1 MKSVLIPD
9 KLHERLKKTCLNRK
23 INIKEATIEA
33 IDSWIVEN
41 RKISWFG
48 RK

>member
-1 MKSVLIPD
+1 MKSILIP
-9 KLHERLKKTCLNRK
+9 KELHERLKKTCLNRK